1 MTETQT
7 NEPIAYLN
15 GQFVPITEA
24 KVSIFDL
31 GLVQAVSVTDMIR
44 TFGHKPFR
52 LDEHIA
58 RLLRSLKVVGIDC
71 GLSHDELHRLT
82 LEVVEHNTQLVP
94 ESHDLGIV
102 LFTTAGTNLTYVG
115 AAGMNE
121 AMNPTVCIHTFPLP
135 FELWAQKFE
144 TGQHLVTPSIRHIP
158 PDCIDPK
165 IKMRSRMHWYL
176 ADRQAKL
183 VDPAAG
189 SLLLDHNGNITETSS
204 ANFFIVTGGEIR
216 TPGNAGT
223 LGGLSQQTV
232 AELAEKIGVRCV
244 STALQPYDVTTA
256 NEAFTTSTPYCLLPV
271 TRYNGQ
277 PIGNGK
283 PGPIFAKIVAAWNEL
298 VGLDIIDQMRCGA
311 ADRTA
316 PTS

>member
-1 MTETQT
+1 MTDA
-7 NEPIAYLN
+7 NPGEPIAYLN
-15 GQFVPITEA
+15 GQFVPINEA

-44 TFGHKPFR
+44 TFGHVPFR
-52 LDEHIA
+52 LDEHIS
-58 RLLRSLKVVGIDC
+58 RLERSLKVVGIEC
-71 GLSHDELHRLT
+71 GLSQDDLHRLT
-82 LEVVEHNTQLVP
+82 QEVVTHNAGLIP
-94 ESHDLGIV
+94 ETHDLGIV
-102 LFTTAGTNLTYVG
+102 LFVTAGTNLTYVG
-115 AAGMNE
+115 AAGMND
-121 AMNPTVCIHTFPLP
+121 ALNPTVCIHTFPLP

-183 VDPAAG
+183 VDSTAG

-204 ANFFIVTGGEIR
+204 ANFFLVTDGEIR
-216 TPGNAGT
+216 TPGHAGT

-256 NEAFTTSTPYCLLPV
+256 DEAFTTSTPYCLLPV
-271 TRYNGQ
+271 TRFNGQ
-277 PIGNGK
+277 PIGEGR
-283 PGPIFAKIVAAWNEL
+283 PGPMFSKIVAAWNQL
-298 VGLDIIDQMRCGA
+298 VGLDIMDQMRCGA
-311 ADRTA
+311 TDRTA
-316 PTS
+316 SAS